1 MHAKKHTG
9 DVHFPFP
16 KWAFD
21 YNDAFK
27 WNAKNQTLAWIICSV
42 FPTAVVKIKGNMQQ
56 ITQHSSPSLFFV
68 NFYVCWGDGR
78 GGGEG
83 GLLFY
88 YEPKQAVKSS
98 PFLSRNIILPPEGAI
113 VESAPSRPN
122 LTRPEVNGP
131 GGAGWPGAPEPSRH
145 TTGRGCRHPPVKRL
159 LPAVVCG
166 VFFFFFLIPRSNQE
180 VIGIPKKKA
189 IK

>member
-1 MHAKKHTG
+1 MECQEPNPG
-9 DVHFPFP
+9 L
-16 KWAFD
+16 D
-21 YNDAFK
+21 YLLSISHRCS
-27 WNAKNQTLAWIICSV
+27 KNQGKYATDNPTLL
-42 FPTAVVKIKGNMQQ
+42 T
-56 ITQHSSPSLFFV
+56 FFIL
-68 NFYVCWGDGR
+68 CELLCLLGR
-78 GGGEG
+78 WEGGERG

-166 VFFFFFLIPRSNQE
+166 VFFFFSSLAPIRKSLE
-180 VIGIPKKKA
+180 SPKKRPSSKDGKQVVCQIFA
-189 IK
+189 PENVRCC